1 MNAKCKSNI
10 PLLFG
15 FPPGELMGG
24 KGEER
29 TVLGTG
35 PVYSVYSLS
44 PCFLSFHHSNICV
57 RA

>member
-24 KGEER
+24 KER
-29 TVLGTG
+29 RGLFLALALCIAYTPSL
-35 PVYSVYSLS
+35 PV
-44 PCFLSFHHSNICV
+44 FLAFTTQTYV
-57 RA
+57 